1 MLYNIPSYKEKNN
14 LTKQEI
20 KMTNN
25 NIKIEIEMRDS
36 TAMFSVNRM
45 VGYRSFTNGD
55 DFETTIHLADEDDNR
70 HLITFATNLAGIEDV
85 ARVING
91 IHELNLGKQEEVEI
105 IEEDLV

>member
-1 MLYNIPSYKEKNN
+1 
-14 LTKQEI
+14 
-20 KMTNN
+20 MTNN

-55 DFETTIHLADEDDNR
+55 DFETSIH
-70 HLITFATNLAGIEDV
+70 FATNLAGIEDV